1 MWNLLF
7 RRNRVIYIGNGVWPA
22 FKCVLGCYLVIQ
34 LAINILIRYKYI
46 NWLIIIIKEIFW
58 EVFGGYGMRM
68 DEMDFELVTS
78 FGAFLIWLRDDSPLL
93 ACRRPGVP

>member
-1 MWNLLF
+1 M
-7 RRNRVIYIGNGVWPA
+7 WPA

-46 NWLIIIIKEIFW
+46 NWLIIIIKEMFW

-68 DEMDFELVTS
+68 DETNLNLLPILGTPDLVD
-78 FGAFLIWLRDDSPLL
+78 G
-93 ACRRPGVP
+93 